1 MVIVLVHHVGHV
13 LLPELVE
20 EFHIVILGLV
30 DIPVVD
36 VLIHHQHSH
45 AVANFQGG
53 LGAGIVG
60 GADGIVAVF
69 LENPQPPF
77 QGIGMAGGTQQAV
90 VMVDAGTPEN
100 DSLSVHFHAVIA
112 PGQGAD
118 AEGFFVH
125 IFPKGNPG
133 GVEIGMLY
141 APQLARG
148 NLQLEA
154 AAASGRSNHAAPI
167 QNVHLHIAGDGGF
180 HRHRND
186 RRGDGD
192 GADFDTVEGNVL
204 LGGAPQ
210 LHRAIDASAG
220 VPAGIGLVGVAGNDL
235 NGVFTG
241 MNEAIQLH
249 IKIGVAIGAESGLF
263 AVHEYLSLAVYAL
276 KFQHIV
282 LGKLLLGHI
291 PFFCIDVV
299 PSLKPADIQ
308 SAFGKSR
315 ARL

>member
-1 MVIVLVHHVGHV
+1 M
-13 LLPELVE
+13 
-20 EFHIVILGLV
+20 
-30 DIPVVD
+30 VD

-100 DSLSVHFHAVIA
+100 DSLSVQFHAVIA

-133 GVEIGMLY
+133 GVEIGMLHT
-141 APQLARG
+141 PQLAAR

-154 AAASGRSNHAAPI
+154 AAAGGRRNYPAPI
-167 QNVHLHIAGDGGF
+167 QDFHLHIAGDGGF

-186 RRGDGD
+186 RRGGGD

-204 LGGAPQ
+204 LGGTPQ

-220 VPAGIGLVGVAGNDL
+220 VPAGIGLVGIAGNDL
-235 NGVFTG
+235 NGVFPG
-241 MNEAIQLH
+241 MEKAIQLH

-263 AVHEYLSLAVYAL
+263 AVHKYFRLAVYTL

-282 LGKLLLGHI
+282 PGKLLRGHI
-291 PFFCIDVV
+291 PFFCIDIV
-299 PSLKPADIQ
+299 PPLKPADIQ